1 MIKNSRFLV
10 DLEDDDTNVFCKS
23 IIDRYEHRP
32 QELASMCLAEFVAN
46 YQVSYASNSDDD
58 NDVMPPPE
66 DIDVTSLKKIK
77 LTDNFG
83 TMVKR
88 KQEAVIRFHKYSKDS
103 DPSNWYRSRLMLYY
117 LTILGIM
124 KKLTCLVA
132 MNVMKSTITMFCQLL
147 LKMNASTQQ
156 LMWRI

>member
-1 MIKNSRFLV
+1 
-10 DLEDDDTNVFCKS
+10 
-23 IIDRYEHRP
+23 
-32 QELASMCLAEFVAN
+32 MCLAEFVAN

-83 TMVKR
+83 TMVKC
-88 KQEAVIRFHKYSKDS
+88 KQEVVIRFHKYSKDS

-117 LTILGIM
+117 PLYNEETDLLGGYE
-124 KKLTCLVA
+124 CYEEHY
-132 MNVMKSTITMFCQLL
+132 NQLL